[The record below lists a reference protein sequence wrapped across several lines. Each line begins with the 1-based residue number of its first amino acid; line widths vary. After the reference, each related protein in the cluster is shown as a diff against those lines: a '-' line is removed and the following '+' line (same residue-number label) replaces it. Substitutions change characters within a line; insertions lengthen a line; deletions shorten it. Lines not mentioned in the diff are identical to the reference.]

1 MSRKFFIGGNWKMNG
16 DVAFVK
22 SHVNFINDTEIPAN
36 TGILDLDA
44 VGIPAPHLAPAEVVI
59 APPYIYLDSVRK
71 HLKKEVGVSAQNS
84 YTKSSGAYTGEISP
98 EQLKD
103 LGIEWVILGHS
114 ERREIFKESDEVSA
128 GTLST
133 LLLCPPPSLSL
144 FFAHQTTQFNPH
156 FLHPPP
162 QFVGEKVAHALATGV
177 KVIACVG
184 EKLEEREANL
194 TEEVVFRQLRAI
206 ADRIKDWTHV
216 VIAYEPVW
224 AIGTGK
230 VATPT
235 QAQQVHIALRDW
247 LRNNVSAHVAD
258 HTRIIYGALP
268 PYIDVHLTILEP
280 PSISFV
286 QGLST
291 ARTAGTF
298 VTSEGDIDGFLVG
311 GACLKPEFSDIV
323 RTKAHL

>member
-36 TGILDLDA
+36 T
-44 VGIPAPHLAPAEVVI
+44 EVVI

-114 ERREIFKESDEVSA
+114 ERREIFKESDE
-128 GTLST
+128 
-133 LLLCPPPSLSL
+133 
-144 FFAHQTTQFNPH
+144 
-156 FLHPPP
+156 
-162 QFVGEKVAHALATGV
+162 FVGEKVAHALATGV

-258 HTRIIYGALP
+258 HTRIIYGGSVNGKNCR
-268 PYIDVHLTILEP
+268 D
-280 PSISFV
+280 
-286 QGLST
+286 LS
-291 ARTAGTF
+291 
-298 VTSEGDIDGFLVG
+298 SEGDIDGFLVG